1 VPGARD
7 ALQFVGKYGGGGL
20 FSYVFP
26 RLLIRAGVP
35 IDRWIAT
42 AGDWIHLGVSF
53 EAAAWIASAVVG
65 FALFGLSVWLSRPA
79 ALPSRKLV
87 PKPATVIAASKLRVA
102 QSPPS
107 IAPTTP
113 EPSRRRSDRDRDT
126 LDKALYEAF
135 ETLTMLGAPLKRRI
149 EERFVHN
156 WETQYLN
163 HEKGLT
169 LEGLRELGVDA
180 RHLFGKLHEMTYS
193 QYAYFR
199 DDLREALAEG
209 EGHRILAALDDYVK
223 IVAAMPEGP
232 TIENLRL
239 LLGRDQEALEKAVT
253 AFGKWLGE
261 SLERTRHRREA
272 LA

>member
-1 VPGARD
+1 
-7 ALQFVGKYGGGGL
+7 
-20 FSYVFP
+20 
-26 RLLIRAGVP
+26 
-35 IDRWIAT
+35 
-42 AGDWIHLGVSF
+42 
-53 EAAAWIASAVVG
+53 
-65 FALFGLSVWLSRPA
+65 
-79 ALPSRKLV
+79 
-87 PKPATVIAASKLRVA
+87 
-102 QSPPS
+102 
-107 IAPTTP
+107 
-113 EPSRRRSDRDRDT
+113 
-126 LDKALYEAF
+126 
-135 ETLTMLGAPLKRRI
+135 MLGAPLKRRI